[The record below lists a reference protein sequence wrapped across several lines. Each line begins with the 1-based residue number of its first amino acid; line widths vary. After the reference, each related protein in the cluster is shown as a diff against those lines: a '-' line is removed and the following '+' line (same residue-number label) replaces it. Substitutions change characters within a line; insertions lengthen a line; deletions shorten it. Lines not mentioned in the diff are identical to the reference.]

1 MSLCAASR
9 QISAKRGDLTKI
21 ANFEVCQYITS
32 SAANFIGNPIKLR
45 WGVKPI
51 FRRRIHNKGKGRCFT
66 ASGVLI

>member
-1 MSLCAASR
+1 MRAALR

-51 FRRRIHNKGKGRCFT
+51 FRRRIHNEDQDG
-66 ASGVLI
+66 SGGDLFSISC